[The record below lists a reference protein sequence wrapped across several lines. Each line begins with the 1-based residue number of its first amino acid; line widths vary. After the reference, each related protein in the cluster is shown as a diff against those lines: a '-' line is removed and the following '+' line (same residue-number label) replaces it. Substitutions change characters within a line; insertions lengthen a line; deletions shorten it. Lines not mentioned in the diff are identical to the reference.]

1 MNKRMQNFLEDV
13 WYKIYRH
20 GIRRLIPK
28 YHGRTIFTK
37 FYWRTWWDRR
47 TKGFDESCTWSL
59 DYTFTQFIAPRLNAF
74 AYTYDL
80 GRVSVPNEILEAE
93 QKVSLAKGYQWDERR
108 WQLADKK
115 ERKRC
120 WDRAIKRWTNILHE
134 MADGFNDMKLE
145 EDDWDAWQKK
155 WAPVVNKWNKKLDKA
170 KTIKEKQIIWG
181 QIGTWREF
189 RPGFGVNVDDV
200 VWCMRERAM
209 DLFRKYYNALWW

>member
-1 MNKRMQNFLEDV
+1 MKRIMKDLWENFV
-13 WYKIYRH
+13 HYFYYR
-20 GIRRLIPK
+20 GVRRLIPK

-80 GRVSVPNEILEAE
+80 GRVSVPNSILEAE
-93 QKVSLAKGYQWDERR
+93 QKVSMAKGYEWDERR

-115 ERKRC
+115 ERRRC

-155 WAPVVNKWNKKLDKA
+155 WTPVVDKWNKKLDKA